1 MAPQWHAELGT
12 EQTAKVLAG
21 RQQQVADST
30 QNSRTFTQAVSSG
43 VRNGTNMISRK
54 NRKQSYII
62 RAWAGFFEGFRA
74 GQVSQSHISATIKRG
89 QEKVSG
95 TSRSRLRRSSSESS
109 RTSDDEADAEDI
121 SHSEDGSHGA
131 AKSKKQQKKHKTDV
145 SLPAQSSGSVG
156 KTTVSAGDGKSKSSG
171 AKCKAQVHFITYI
184 DILGPKLGTEC
195 TATKAVSLQQIGTL
209 ERRMPKILV

>member
-43 VRNGTNMISRK
+43 VRNGTNMISGK

-62 RAWAGFFEGFRA
+62 RAWAGFFEGFRP

-89 QEKVSG
+89 QKEG
-95 TSRSRLRRSSSESS
+95 FRH
-109 RTSDDEADAEDI
+109 I
-121 SHSEDGSHGA
+121 P
-131 AKSKKQQKKHKTDV
+131 
-145 SLPAQSSGSVG
+145 LPF
-156 KTTVSAGDGKSKSSG
+156 T
-171 AKCKAQVHFITYI
+171 QV
-184 DILGPKLGTEC
+184 KLG
-195 TATKAVSLQQIGTL
+195 KLPHQ
-209 ERRMPKILV
+209 